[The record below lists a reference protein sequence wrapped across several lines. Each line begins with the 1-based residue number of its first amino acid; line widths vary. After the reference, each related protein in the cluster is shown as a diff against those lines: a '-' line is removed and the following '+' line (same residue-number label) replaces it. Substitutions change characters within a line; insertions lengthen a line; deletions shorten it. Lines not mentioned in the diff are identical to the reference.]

1 MKTQRKF
8 CTAAGLAA
16 ALALGGCWGGDD
28 DAPAPVVVGN
38 GVAVP
43 DSAGASTG
51 AFVGYL
57 LVLLGT
63 SDESSEPSA
72 ISTSFEVPPDEAA
85 EPQPLT

>member
-1 MKTQRKF
+1 MKTQRKIWA
-8 CTAAGLAA
+8 AAGVAV

-28 DAPAPVVVGN
+28 DAPAPVVTGN

-51 AFVGYL
+51 AFLGYIL
-57 LVLLGT
+57 ALGVT
-63 SDESSEPSA
+63 DETSEPSA
-72 ISTSFEVPPDEAA
+72 ISTSLEVPPDEAA